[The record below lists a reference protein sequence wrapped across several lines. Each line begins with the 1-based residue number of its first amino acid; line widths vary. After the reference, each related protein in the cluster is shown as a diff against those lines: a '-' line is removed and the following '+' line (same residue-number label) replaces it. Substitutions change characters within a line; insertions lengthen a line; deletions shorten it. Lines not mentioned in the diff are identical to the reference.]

1 MNSLHNGNAHERESS
16 WKALSGGS
24 LQHGTCSAPG
34 TELWGS
40 SWLIWFLADSETR
53 LVRLEDRELVNE
65 SDYWVARNELSER
78 IRQLERGTPKAR
90 DVSAGGG
97 GA

>member
-1 MNSLHNGNAHERESS
+1 MGHVL
-16 WKALSGGS
+16 
-24 LQHGTCSAPG
+24 LQEP
-34 TELWGS
+34 ELWGS

-78 IRQLERGTPKAR
+78 IRQLERGTPNAR